1 MSIDEMITEEKNALI
16 FKQILSTNSLRKF
29 IEISRE
35 NLCKWGSVYISFSIE
50 QVISAPENVVNLY
63 RLCQYFCRFCRLH
76 RSGLINRDVIRAN
89 NDSYY
94 VIWDHI
100 SSNCMRKLSIVDCF
114 GFCIQFSPSIVSRKI
129 SFTKAI
135 RNKLPL

>member
-1 MSIDEMITEEKNALI
+1 MITEEKNALI

-76 RSGLINRDVIRAN
+76 RSGLINRDVIMILILLPGTTN
-89 NDSYY
+89 EYKFSF
-94 VIWDHI
+94 I
-100 SSNCMRKLSIVDCF
+100 F
-114 GFCIQFSPSIVSRKI
+114 GFQILS
-129 SFTKAI
+129 
-135 RNKLPL
+135 